1 MSFFLHWFVGLAL
14 PLLLLRVLL
23 RVRFATKCEQSR
35 CADHLCFL
43 SVCVLSCRTQ
53 EGLENILATGAQSL
67 PVSSA
72 PGGSGAGPLAT
83 NAFADYFLWHT
94 LADNPEQRS
103 GGLELIKPLQ
113 WHADK
118 RVRGQATRILR
129 FFRPSVSARSLR
141 EAAATVAIR
150 RSDEATEG

>member
-1 MSFFLHWFVGLAL
+1 M
-14 PLLLLRVLL
+14 
-23 RVRFATKCEQSR
+23 
-35 CADHLCFL
+35 
-43 SVCVLSCRTQ
+43 
-53 EGLENILATGAQSL
+53 ENILATGAQSV
-67 PVSSA
+67 PDPSA
-72 PGGSGAGPLAT
+72 PGARPLAT

-118 RVRGQATRILR
+118 RVREQASRILQ
-129 FFRPSVSARSLR
+129 FFRPGVSARSLR
-141 EAAATVAIR
+141 EAAAVVGIR